1 MSKLLINEQP
11 LQVIPSLAKAIG
23 LNEAIFLQQLHYFL
37 RISKNHAEGRSWVYN
52 TIKDWQVEF
61 SFWSLKTVQRTIEN
75 LELSGLV
82 LSTDKFNKMKMDKT
96 KWYSID
102 YEKLSEIAGKN
113 ASSPFSQND
122 QMEHTKTENA
132 FSQNDQMSFSQND
145 QMEHTKTE
153 NAFSQND
160 QMSFSQNDQSNN
172 QRDPKDINN
181 NPLPLN
187 GESAN
192 AEHSDVVGADNP
204 HAGKKQNSIKV
215 NYSAVAE
222 TYNTLVKELN
232 SNLPLIANPS
242 QLSDKRK
249 KAIKK
254 LAQVFIKR
262 FEIETDVESALGEY
276 FKDFLKSATN
286 FYFGENNRGWKAD
299 FEYILRETTLDKV
312 LEGNW

>member
-11 LQVIPSLAKAIG
+11 LQVIPSLAKVIG

-102 YEKLSEIAGKN
+102 YEKLSEIAG
-113 ASSPFSQND
+113 
-122 QMEHTKTENA
+122 ENA
-132 FSQNDQMSFSQND
+132 NSP
-145 QMEHTKTE
+145 
-153 NAFSQND
+153 
-160 QMSFSQNDQSNN
+160 FSQNDQSNN

-192 AEHSDVVGADNP
+192 AEPSLGENKKLKTSSINYADIAQAYNDC
-204 HAGKKQNSIKV
+204 V
-215 NYSAVAE
+215 NGLGV
-222 TYNTLVKELN
+222 
-232 SNLPLIANPS
+232 NLPMVANPRS
-242 QLSDKRK
+242 LSDKRK
-249 KAIKK
+249 RLIKK
-254 LAQVFIKR
+254 LSGVLFKP
-262 FEIETDVESALGEY
+262 
-276 FKDFLKSATN
+276 FKDGSVDAFRDYFEDFMQTAPE
-286 FYFGENNRGWKAD
+286 FYFGKNNRQWRAD
-299 FEYILRETTLDKV
+299 FEYILKQETLDKT
-312 LEGNW
+312 LERAL

>member
-145 QMEHTKTE
+145 Q
-153 NAFSQND
+153 
-160 QMSFSQNDQSNN
+160 SNN

-192 AEHSDVVGADNP
+192 AEHSEVVGADNP

-276 FKDFLKSATN
+276 FKDFLRSATN

>member
-11 LQVIPSLAKAIG
+11 LQVLPSLANIIG
-23 LNEAIFLQQLHYFL
+23 LNEAIVLQHLHFFL
-37 RISKNHAEGRSWVYN
+37 RISRNKVGGRSWVYN
-52 TIKDWQVEF
+52 TINDWQAEF
-61 SFWSLKTVQRTIEN
+61 SFWSVKTVQRTIEN
-75 LELSGLV
+75 LEKSGLV
-82 LSTDKFNKMKMDKT
+82 VSTDKFNKMKMDKT
-96 KWYSID
+96 KWYTID
-102 YEKLSEIAGKN
+102 YQKLNEILPESEK
-113 ASSPFSQND
+113 SPFSQND
-122 QMEHTKTENA
+122 QMETPKKENA
-132 FSQNDQMSFSQND
+132 FSQNDQMTFG
-145 QMEHTKTE
+145 
-153 NAFSQND
+153 
-160 QMSFSQNDQSNN
+160 QNDQSNN
-172 QRDPKDINN
+172 QRNKNINITPIS
-181 NPLPLN
+181 PL

-192 AEHSDVVGADNP
+192 AEHTEVGGADKP
-204 HAGKKQNSIKV
+204 HTDKKQNSIKV

-222 TYNTLVKELN
+222 TYNALVKELN

-262 FEIETDVESALGEY
+262 FEIESDVESSLGEY
-276 FKDFLKSATN
+276 FKDFLKSAPN

>member
-1 MSKLLINEQP
+1 MYKTN
-11 LQVIPSLAKAIG
+11 IPQCPKVTFVNTLDYYTR
-23 LNEAIFLQQLHYFL
+23 LH
-37 RISKNHAEGRSWVYN
+37 
-52 TIKDWQVEF
+52 
-61 SFWSLKTVQRTIEN
+61 
-75 LELSGLV
+75 
-82 LSTDKFNKMKMDKT
+82 TD
-96 KWYSID
+96 
-102 YEKLSEIAGKN
+102 
-113 ASSPFSQND
+113 
-122 QMEHTKTENA
+122 
-132 FSQNDQMSFSQND
+132 
-145 QMEHTKTE
+145 
-153 NAFSQND
+153 
-160 QMSFSQNDQSNN
+160 
-172 QRDPKDINN
+172 

-192 AEHSDVVGADNP
+192 AEHTEVGGADKP
-204 HAGKKQNSIKV
+204 HTDKKQNSIKV

-222 TYNTLVKELN
+222 TYNDLVKELN

-262 FEIETDVESALGEY
+262 FEIDNDVESALGEY
-276 FKDFLKSATN
+276 FKDFLKSAPN

>member
-145 QMEHTKTE
+145 Q
-153 NAFSQND
+153 
-160 QMSFSQNDQSNN
+160 SNN

-192 AEHSDVVGADNP
+192 AEHSEVVGADNP

-262 FEIETDVESALGEY
+262 FEIESDVESALGEY
-276 FKDFLKSATN
+276 FKDFLKSAPN
-286 FYFGENNRGWKAD
+286 FYFGENNRCWKAD

>member
-113 ASSPFSQND
+113 ARSP
-122 QMEHTKTENA
+122 
-132 FSQNDQMSFSQND
+132 FSQND

-192 AEHSDVVGADNP
+192 AEHSEVVGADNP

-276 FKDFLKSATN
+276 FKDFLRSATN

>member
-145 QMEHTKTE
+145 Q
-153 NAFSQND
+153 
-160 QMSFSQNDQSNN
+160 SNN

-192 AEHSDVVGADNP
+192 AEHSEVVGADNP

-262 FEIETDVESALGEY
+262 FEIESDVESALGEY

>member
-145 QMEHTKTE
+145 Q
-153 NAFSQND
+153 
-160 QMSFSQNDQSNN
+160 SNN

-192 AEHSDVVGADNP
+192 AEHSEVVGADNP

-262 FEIETDVESALGEY
+262 FEIESDVESALGEY

-286 FYFGENNRGWKAD
+286 FYFGENNLGWKAD

>member
-145 QMEHTKTE
+145 Q
-153 NAFSQND
+153 
-160 QMSFSQNDQSNN
+160 SNN

-192 AEHSDVVGADNP
+192 AEHSEVVGADNP

>member
-1 MSKLLINEQP
+1 MKPSEMLKNTGRVIAYRPNLARLFGGVIAEVFFEQIFYWQDKSDSELGVYKTQEELEIETGLSRKEQETARKLLREKGVLIETYKRLEHRLYYKIDCDKLDELLATLANVQNEHSRMSESDIRECDKVTFVNT
-11 LQVIPSLAKAIG
+11 LD
-23 LNEAIFLQQLHYFL
+23 
-37 RISKNHAEGRSWVYN
+37 YN
-52 TIKDWQVEF
+52 TR
-61 SFWSLKTVQRTIEN
+61 L
-75 LELSGLV
+75 
-82 LSTDKFNKMKMDKT
+82 
-96 KWYSID
+96 
-102 YEKLSEIAGKN
+102 
-113 ASSPFSQND
+113 
-122 QMEHTKTENA
+122 HT
-132 FSQNDQMSFSQND
+132 
-145 QMEHTKTE
+145 
-153 NAFSQND
+153 
-160 QMSFSQNDQSNN
+160 
-172 QRDPKDINN
+172 N

-192 AEHSDVVGADNP
+192 AEHSEVGGADKP
-204 HAGKKQNSIKV
+204 HTGKKQNSIKI

>member
-11 LQVIPSLAKAIG
+11 LQVLPSLANIIG
-23 LNEAIFLQQLHYFL
+23 LNEAIVLQQLHFFL
-37 RISKNHAEGRSWVYN
+37 RISRNKVGGRSWVYN
-52 TIKDWQVEF
+52 TINDWQSEF
-61 SFWSLKTVQRTIEN
+61 SFWSVKTVQRTIEN
-75 LELSGLV
+75 LEKSGLV
-82 LSTDKFNKMKMDKT
+82 VSTDKFNKMKMDKT
-96 KWYSID
+96 KWYTID
-102 YEKLSEIAGKN
+102 YQKLSEILPENEKT
-113 ASSPFSQND
+113 PFGQND
-122 QMEHTKTENA
+122 QMETPKKENA
-132 FSQNDQMSFSQND
+132 FGQNDQMTFG
-145 QMEHTKTE
+145 
-153 NAFSQND
+153 
-160 QMSFSQNDQSNN
+160 QNDQSNN
-172 QRDPKDINN
+172 QRNKNINIT
-181 NPLPLN
+181 PLSPY

-192 AEHSDVVGADNP
+192 AEHTEVGGADKP
-204 HAGKKQNSIKV
+204 HTDKKQNSIKI

-222 TYNTLVKELN
+222 TYNDLVKELN

-262 FEIETDVESALGEY
+262 FEIDNDVESALGEY

>member
-102 YEKLSEIAGKN
+102 YEKLSEIAG
-113 ASSPFSQND
+113 
-122 QMEHTKTENA
+122 ENA
-132 FSQNDQMSFSQND
+132 NSPFSQND

-181 NPLPLN
+181 DPLPLN
-187 GESAN
+187 GESAD
-192 AEHSDVVGADNP
+192 AEP
-204 HAGKKQNSIKV
+204 TEAGSRDKSYTDKKQNSIKV

-262 FEIETDVESALGEY
+262 FEIESDVESALGEY

>member
-11 LQVIPSLAKAIG
+11 LQVLPSLAKAIG

-75 LELSGLV
+75 LELSGLI

-102 YEKLSEIAGKN
+102 YEKLSEIAG
-113 ASSPFSQND
+113 
-122 QMEHTKTENA
+122 ENA
-132 FSQNDQMSFSQND
+132 NSTFSQND

-172 QRDPKDINN
+172 QRDLKDINN

-187 GESAN
+187 GESAD
-192 AEHSDVVGADNP
+192 AEPTEVGSRDKP
-204 HAGKKQNSIKV
+204 YTDKKQNSIKV

-222 TYNTLVKELN
+222 TYNYLVKELN

-254 LAQVFIKR
+254 LAQVFVKR
-262 FEIETDVESALGEY
+262 FEIDSDVESVFSEY
-276 FKDFLKSATN
+276 FRDFLKSATN

>member
-145 QMEHTKTE
+145 Q
-153 NAFSQND
+153 
-160 QMSFSQNDQSNN
+160 SNN
-172 QRDPKDINN
+172 QRDPKHINN

-192 AEHSDVVGADNP
+192 AEHSEVVGADNP

-232 SNLPLIANPS
+232 STLPLIANPS

-262 FEIETDVESALGEY
+262 FEIDNDVESALGEY
-276 FKDFLKSATN
+276 FKDFLKSAPN

>member
-1 MSKLLINEQP
+1 MKPSEMLKNTGRVIAYRPNLARLFGGVIAEVFFEQIFYWQDKSDSELGVYKTQEELEIETGLSRKEQETARKLLREKGVLIETYKRLEHRLYYKIDCDKLDELLATLANVQNEHSRMSKSDIRECDKVTFVNTLD
-11 LQVIPSLAKAIG
+11 
-23 LNEAIFLQQLHYFL
+23 
-37 RISKNHAEGRSWVYN
+37 YN
-52 TIKDWQVEF
+52 TR
-61 SFWSLKTVQRTIEN
+61 LH
-75 LELSGLV
+75 
-82 LSTDKFNKMKMDKT
+82 TD
-96 KWYSID
+96 
-102 YEKLSEIAGKN
+102 
-113 ASSPFSQND
+113 
-122 QMEHTKTENA
+122 
-132 FSQNDQMSFSQND
+132 
-145 QMEHTKTE
+145 
-153 NAFSQND
+153 
-160 QMSFSQNDQSNN
+160 
-172 QRDPKDINN
+172 

-192 AEHSDVVGADNP
+192 AEHSEVVGADKP
-204 HAGKKQNSIKV
+204 RTGKKQNPIKV

-249 KAIKK
+249 KAINK

>member
-1 MSKLLINEQP
+1 MC
-11 LQVIPSLAKAIG
+11 G
-23 LNEAIFLQQLHYFL
+23 LSA
-37 RISKNHAEGRSWVYN
+37 
-52 TIKDWQVEF
+52 
-61 SFWSLKTVQRTIEN
+61 
-75 LELSGLV
+75 
-82 LSTDKFNKMKMDKT
+82 
-96 KWYSID
+96 
-102 YEKLSEIAGKN
+102 
-113 ASSPFSQND
+113 
-122 QMEHTKTENA
+122 
-132 FSQNDQMSFSQND
+132 
-145 QMEHTKTE
+145 
-153 NAFSQND
+153 
-160 QMSFSQNDQSNN
+160 
-172 QRDPKDINN
+172 
-181 NPLPLN
+181 PLN

-192 AEHSDVVGADNP
+192 AEHSEVGGADKP
-204 HAGKKQNSIKV
+204 HTGKKQNSIKV

-222 TYNTLVKELN
+222 TYNHLVKELN

-262 FEIETDVESALGEY
+262 FEIESDVESALGEY

>member
-113 ASSPFSQND
+113 ASSP
-122 QMEHTKTENA
+122 
-132 FSQNDQMSFSQND
+132 FSQND

>member
-1 MSKLLINEQP
+1 MIDQNVRGFIFPNSIIDELLP
-11 LQVIPSLAKAIG
+11 
-23 LNEAIFLQQLHYFL
+23 
-37 RISKNHAEGRSWVYN
+37 
-52 TIKDWQVEF
+52 
-61 SFWSLKTVQRTIEN
+61 
-75 LELSGLV
+75 ELSHSELKCYLCV
-82 LSTDKFNKMKMDKT
+82 LRKT
-96 KWYSID
+96 KGWNKEEDAISVSQFMKVTGLSNKAVISACERLVEREILERKSGDRNTGIYSIKT
-102 YEKLSEIAGKN
+102 YKSATSEK
-113 ASSPFSQND
+113 SSPVTS
-122 QMEHTKTENA
+122 EKSSHT
-132 FSQNDQMSFSQND
+132 
-145 QMEHTKTE
+145 
-153 NAFSQND
+153 
-160 QMSFSQNDQSNN
+160 
-172 QRDPKDINN
+172 INN
-181 NPLPLN
+181 IKNNIQNTTPISPF

-192 AEHSDVVGADNP
+192 AEHTEVGGADKP
-204 HAGKKQNSIKV
+204 HTDKKQNSIKV

-262 FEIETDVESALGEY
+262 FYIDTDVESSLGEY
-276 FKDFLKSATN
+276 IKDFLQSAPS

>member
-37 RISKNHAEGRSWVYN
+37 RISKNSADGRSWVYN
-52 TIKDWQVEF
+52 TIKDWQAEF

-75 LELSGLV
+75 LEKMGLI

-102 YEKLSEIAGKN
+102 YEKLSEISGGN
-113 ASSPFSQND
+113 TNPPFSQND
-122 QMEHTKTENA
+122 QMEYTEL
-132 FSQNDQMSFSQND
+132 
-145 QMEHTKTE
+145 E

-172 QRDPKDINN
+172 QRDPKTSNN

-192 AEHSDVVGADNP
+192 AEGETSPLGEN
-204 HAGKKQNSIKV
+204 KKTSKAPSI
-215 NYSAVAE
+215 NYSEIAQAYNDCVNCYAV
-222 TYNTLVKELN
+222 
-232 SNLPLIANPS
+232 NLPQVADPDN
-242 QLSDKRK
+242 LSDKRK
-249 KAIKK
+249 RAIKN
-254 LAQVFIKR
+254 LSAVLLKR
-262 FEIETDVESALGEY
+262 FGDGSVDAFRDYFADFITSAPP
-276 FKDFLKSATN
+276 
-286 FYFGENNRGWKAD
+286 FYFGDNNRNWRAD
-299 FEYILRETTLDKV
+299 FEYLLRVETLDKT
-312 LEGNW
+312 LERAL

>member
-102 YEKLSEIAGKN
+102 YQKLSEILPESEKE
-113 ASSPFSQND
+113 PFGQND
-122 QMEHTKTENA
+122 LMETPKN
-132 FSQNDQMSFSQND
+132 
-145 QMEHTKTE
+145 E

-192 AEHSDVVGADNP
+192 AEHTEVGGADKP
-204 HAGKKQNSIKV
+204 HADKKQNSIKV

-222 TYNTLVKELN
+222 TYNDLVKKLN

-262 FEIETDVESALGEY
+262 FEIESDVESALGEY

>member
-11 LQVIPSLAKAIG
+11 LQVLPSLANIIG
-23 LNEAIFLQQLHYFL
+23 LNEAIILQQLHFFL
-37 RISKNHAEGRSWVYN
+37 RISRNKIGGRSWVYN
-52 TIKDWQVEF
+52 TINDWQAEF
-61 SFWSLKTVQRTIEN
+61 SFWSVKTVQRTIDN
-75 LELSGLV
+75 LEKSGLV
-82 LSTDKFNKMKMDKT
+82 VSTDKFNKMKMDKT
-96 KWYSID
+96 KWYTID
-102 YEKLSEIAGKN
+102 YQKLSEILPENEKT
-113 ASSPFSQND
+113 PFGQND
-122 QMEHTKTENA
+122 QMETPEKENA
-132 FSQNDQMSFSQND
+132 FGQNDQMTFG
-145 QMEHTKTE
+145 
-153 NAFSQND
+153 
-160 QMSFSQNDQSNN
+160 QNDQSNN
-172 QRDPKDINN
+172 QRNKNINIT
-181 NPLPLN
+181 PLSPY

-192 AEHSDVVGADNP
+192 AEHTEVVGADKP
-204 HAGKKQNSIKV
+204 HTDKKQNSIKV

-262 FEIETDVESALGEY
+262 FEIESDVESALGEY

>member
-102 YEKLSEIAGKN
+102 YEKLFEIAG
-113 ASSPFSQND
+113 
-122 QMEHTKTENA
+122 ENA
-132 FSQNDQMSFSQND
+132 NSPFSQND

-192 AEHSDVVGADNP
+192 AEHSEVGWADKP
-204 HAGKKQNSIKV
+204 HTDKKQNSIKV

-222 TYNTLVKELN
+222 TYNDLVKELN

-262 FEIETDVESALGEY
+262 FEIESDVESALGEY

>member
-82 LSTDKFNKMKMDKT
+82 LSTAKFNKMKMDKT

-145 QMEHTKTE
+145 Q
-153 NAFSQND
+153 
-160 QMSFSQNDQSNN
+160 SNN

-192 AEHSDVVGADNP
+192 AEHSEVVGADNP

-276 FKDFLKSATN
+276 FKDFLRSATN